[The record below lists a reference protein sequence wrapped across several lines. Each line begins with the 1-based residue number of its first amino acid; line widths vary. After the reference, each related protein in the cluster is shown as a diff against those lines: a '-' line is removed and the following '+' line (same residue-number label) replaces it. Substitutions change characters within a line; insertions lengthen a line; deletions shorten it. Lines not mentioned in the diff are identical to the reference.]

1 MPYEIYKLLH
11 VFGLML
17 LFLGL
22 GGQLLAPRAEPA
34 KAPKITSVLYGIG
47 LLIMLFGGF
56 GMMARLG
63 IQWPWPG
70 WLIAKLAVWITIG
83 ALPFFVRREVLARS
97 TAWWVAA
104 GLGALAA
111 WLAINKPF

>member
-17 LFLGL
+17 LFLGI
-22 GGQLLAPRAEPA
+22 GGLLLLARPEAERPPRRTA
-34 KAPKITSVLYGIG
+34 ILHGVG
-47 LLIMLFGGF
+47 LLVMLIAGF

-70 WLIAKLAVWITIG
+70 WLLAKLGVWLTIG
-83 ALPFFVRREVLARS
+83 ALPALVRLQVLPRG
-97 TAWWVAA
+97 TAWPVAA
-104 GLGALAA
+104 GLGGIAA
-111 WLAINKPF
+111 WLAIGKPF